1 MGRCRVSEVGPISAG
16 VGGSTPDCGKA
27 ERVNPTSIV
36 DSTLGPGERAEA
48 LRRLAAEELDI
59 LIIGG
64 GVVGAGA
71 ALDAVTRGL
80 RVGLIEARDF
90 ASGTSSRSTKL
101 FHGGLRYLEQFDF
114 HLVFEALK
122 ERGLVLNTLCPHLA
136 RPVPLIYPLE
146 SRFDRVYVGMGVGVY
161 DVMGGGRGVP
171 HHMRHMGKRATMQ
184 SFPSGKGDVIR
195 GAIRFYEGQV
205 DDARHTMMLARTAAR
220 YGALC
225 VNSTRAVGFLRE
237 GDHVVG
243 VRAKD
248 LEGGEEFDIHATQVI
263 NAAGVWTDEI
273 QQMVGGRGQFRVR
286 ASKGVHVVIP
296 RNRINSATGIIA
308 RTSSSV
314 LFIVPWG
321 SHWIVGTTDTDWD
334 LDLAHPAASRQ
345 DIDYL
350 LDQANRLLADPL
362 TREDVVGVYAG
373 LRPLLAGESDST
385 STLSR
390 EHAVASPV
398 RGLTVIAGG
407 KYTTYRV
414 MAKDAVDFA
423 VHDMD
428 RKVPE
433 SITENVPL
441 LGADGYHGLWNSRRN
456 LASRVGLR
464 VHVVEHLLG
473 RYGSLIDDVIE
484 LIEQRPELAEPLPGA
499 EEYLK
504 AEALYAATHE
514 GARHLEDV
522 LTRRTRISI
531 EVPDRGVAAAETVAA
546 LIAPVLGWDDE
557 DVARELEHYG
567 QRVAAERESQHQT
580 DDLTADAA
588 RLGAPDV
595 RLGASARR

>member
-1 MGRCRVSEVGPISAG
+1 M
-16 VGGSTPDCGKA
+16 STDDPGKA
-27 ERVNPTSIV
+27 DTVSSAAP
-36 DSTLGPGERAEA
+36 TLGPDDRARA
-48 LRRLAAEELDI
+48 LERLANEELDV

-80 RVGLIEARDF
+80 TVGLIEARDY

-122 ERGLVLNTLCPHLA
+122 ERGLVLNKLCPHLA

-146 SRFDRVYVGMGVGVY
+146 KWIDRPYVGMGIGVY

-171 HHMRHMGKRATMQ
+171 HHLKHMGKRKTME
-184 SFPSGKGDVIR
+184 SFPSGKGTAIR

-205 DDARHTMMLARTAAR
+205 DDARHTMMLARTAAQF
-220 YGALC
+220 GALC
-225 VNSTRAVGFLRE
+225 ANSTRAIGFLRE
-237 GDHVVG
+237 GERVVG
-243 VRAKD
+243 VHAKD
-248 LEGGEEFDIHATQVI
+248 LEGGAEFDIRATQVI

-286 ASKGVHVVIP
+286 ASKGVHIVVD

-308 RTSSSV
+308 RTAKSV

-321 SHWIVGTTDTDWD
+321 SRWIIGTTDTDWD
-334 LDLAHPAASRQ
+334 LDLAHPAASEA

-350 LDQANRLLADPL
+350 LEQANRLLADPL

-385 STLSR
+385 SKLSR

-423 VHDMD
+423 VHDME
-428 RKVPE
+428 RKIPAC
-433 SITENVPL
+433 ITEDVPL
-441 LGADGYHGLWNSRRN
+441 AGADGYHALWNSRR
-456 LASRVGLR
+456 LIASRTGLR
-464 VHVVEHLLG
+464 VGTVEHLLG
-473 RYGSLIDDVIE
+473 RYGSLINE
-484 LIEQRPELAEPLPGA
+484 LLAMIDERPDLAEPLDAAP
-499 EEYLK
+499 EYLRV
-504 AEALYAATHE
+504 EALYAATHE

-522 LTRRTRISI
+522 LTRRTRLSI
-531 EVPDRGVAAAETVAA
+531 EVPDRGVAAAPEIAE
-546 LIAPVLGWDDE
+546 LIAPVLGWDE
-557 DVARELEHYG
+557 AAVANELEHYT
-567 QRVAAERESQHQT
+567 QRVAAELESQHQR

-595 RLGASARR
+595 RLGV